1 MGANMNENHNKI
13 RYYEDEIDIRKLIM
27 TLWKSKKLIISLTLV
42 VAILAGMFSKFVLSP
57 VFDTKLNLVISLP
70 ETYTTRY
77 GEYKL
82 PITTNDQYINLITSN
97 DVLIN
102 TIRDMEYNLDE
113 ISVDKLKERIVIGS
127 SDTKTNTV
135 QNSFEVTVSADNP
148 EESLKLA
155 QTLYDN
161 YIEFMDVM
169 TKERAISYFIN
180 DFNMDIKTL
189 ENQLDSVKEILSKNE
204 ELLAATPQIIAKG
217 NANLEIQTQLTSNS
231 DYVVPVDTVNPN
243 YIKVENDIIGN
254 KQAINSIENSI
265 RLNNRYLDE
274 LDTEKAA
281 VNKYYETGQAKKL
294 ESSVIGVVETSV
306 YLPSPPVMPT
316 QKTSPSNALNTIIG
330 AVIGGMLG
338 VMVALFME
346 YWFKEEV
353 KH

>member
-1 MGANMNENHNKI
+1 MNENQNNI
-13 RYYEDEIDIRKLIM
+13 QYYDDEIDLRELFM
-27 TLWKSKKLIISLTLV
+27 ALWKRKKMIVSLTLV
-42 VAILAGMFSKFVLSP
+42 VAILAGMFSVFVLSP
-57 VFDTKLNLVISLP
+57 VYDTKLNIVISMP
-70 ETYTTRY
+70 ETYATRY

-102 TIRDMEYNLDE
+102 TIRDMEYNTDE
-113 ISVDKLKERIVIGS
+113 VSVEKLKERIAIGS
-127 SDTKTNTV
+127 SITKTNTV

-148 EESLKLA
+148 EESVKLA

-169 TKERAISYFIN
+169 TKERAVSYFIN
-180 DFNMDIKTL
+180 DFSMDVKAQ
-189 ENQLDSVKEILSKNE
+189 ENQLDSVKEILKKNE
-204 ELLAATPQIIAKG
+204 ELLAVTPQTIAKG
-217 NANLEIQTQLTSNS
+217 DANLEIQTQLTSNS

-243 YIKVENDIIGN
+243 YIKIENDIIEN
-254 KQAINSIENSI
+254 KQTINNIENTI
-265 RLNNRYLDE
+265 RLNNRYLEE
-274 LDTEKAA
+274 LNKENSAL
-281 VNKYYETGQAKKL
+281 NKYYETGQAEKL

-306 YLPSPPVMPT
+306 YLPSPPVAPT
-316 QKTSPSNALNTIIG
+316 EKTSPSNALNTIIG

-338 VMVALFME
+338 VMVALVKE

>member
-1 MGANMNENHNKI
+1 MALW
-13 RYYEDEIDIRKLIM
+13 RRKKM
-27 TLWKSKKLIISLTLV
+27 IIGLTLV
-42 VAILAGMFSKFVLSP
+42 FAILAGMFSMFVLSP
-57 VFDTKLNLVISLP
+57 VYDAKLNLVISMP

-102 TIRDMEYNLDE
+102 TIRDMEYNLDA
-113 ISVDKLKERIVIGS
+113 ISVNMLKERIAIGK
-127 SDTKTNTV
+127 SDVKANTV

-169 TKERAISYFIN
+169 TKERAISFFIN
-180 DFNMDIKTL
+180 DFSMDVKTQ
-189 ENQLDSVKEILSKNE
+189 ENQLDSVKEILKKNE
-204 ELLAATPQIIAKG
+204 ELLVATPQIIAKG
-217 NANLEIQTQLTSNS
+217 NANLEIQTQLTANS
-231 DYVVPVDTVNPN
+231 DYVVPVDTINPN
-243 YIKVENDIIGN
+243 YIKIENDIIEN
-254 KQAINSIENSI
+254 KQTINNIENII
-265 RLNNRYLDE
+265 RLNSRYIEE
-274 LDTEKAA
+274 LGIEKAA
-281 VNKYYETGQAKKL
+281 VNKYYETGQAEGL

-306 YLPSPPVMPT
+306 YLPSPPVAPT
-316 QKTSPSNALNTIIG
+316 QKTSPSNTLNTIIG

-338 VMVALFME
+338 VMIALFME
-346 YWFKEEV
+346 YWFKEEA

>member
-1 MGANMNENHNKI
+1 MNENQNNMQ
-13 RYYEDEIDIRKLIM
+13 YYEDEIDLRELIM
-27 TLWKSKKLIISLTLV
+27 ALWKRKKLIIGLALV
-42 VAILAGMFSKFVLSP
+42 VALLAGLFSKFVISP
-57 VFDTKLNLVISLP
+57 VYDTKLNIVISMP
-70 ETYTTRY
+70 ETYITRY

-82 PITTNDQYINLITSN
+82 PITTNEQYIKLITSN
-97 DVLIN
+97 DVLLN
-102 TIRDMEYNLDE
+102 TIRDMGYNSE
-113 ISVDKLKERIVIGS
+113 VSIEKLKERIAIGS
-127 SDTKTNTV
+127 TDTKTNTV
-135 QNSFEVTVSADNP
+135 QNSFEVTVSVDNP

-169 TKERAISYFIN
+169 TKQRAISFFIN
-180 DFNMDIKTL
+180 DISMDIKSQ
-189 ENQLDSVKEILSKNE
+189 ENQLDSVKEILKKNE

-217 NANLEIQTQLTSNS
+217 NAGMEIHTQLTSNS

-243 YIKVENDIIGN
+243 YIKIENDIIGN

-265 RLNNRYLDE
+265 RLNNRYLEE
-274 LDTEKAA
+274 LSKENTAL
-281 VNKYYETGQAKKL
+281 NKYYETGQAEKL

-306 YLPSPPVMPT
+306 YLPSPPVAPT

-338 VMVALFME
+338 VMVALFKE
-346 YWFKEEV
+346 YWFKEEEA